1 VTVVETMGARTA
13 PHIALS
19 MPPVK
24 PDDDTI
30 SAAVEYA
37 AAGWYVLPVR
47 RGAGKHPGSVVGG
60 GWQHQSSR
68 NPAPSRLG
76 SLAPITRSPCTSDG
90 PALSRSTLTTPP
102 RFPKSWRSSSV
113 SGACRSSP
121 PATMFR
127 DAATT
132 FSVCLAAGRSAT
144 PAAVQPAVGATFA
157 GTTGSSSR
165 LRRAPAAG
173 RRRSVRVAADR
184 AGAGAAG
191 LDRELLPDAT
201 DTVNVATDREVAD
214 FLAEHTTGDR
224 LDELV
229 GALLRGWR
237 KAVDSGESC
246 HGATVRTVVGAMKEV
261 RAGQYPA
268 EDAAAWLRQE
278 FVAVMT
284 APRPTHGGTRPRV
297 LPKSAATAEFDG
309 ILAWSV
315 GQAKGADLTAV
326 LARVNEKMPTL
337 GELDVPARVE
347 PARERHGRQL
357 RFAERLAARHG
368 DRLLNVHGI
377 GWHVWD
383 GARWRG
389 PPGCAPLNSASHTP
403 APWCRS
409 AAKVQAG
416 NEPAGATRG
425 RG

>member
-1 VTVVETMGARTA
+1 MPGGRTLGNSRGGPTGGWGDVRGHNGVIIAA
-13 PHIALS
+13 PSAHQQQADGGRYEWLRTG
-19 MPPVK
+19 PV
-24 PDDDTI
+24 P
-30 SAAVEYA
+30 
-37 AAGWYVLPVR
+37 VLPDSI
-47 RGAGKHPGSVVGG
+47 A
-60 GWQHQSSR
+60 
-68 NPAPSRLG
+68 
-76 SLAPITRSPCTSDG
+76 
-90 PALSRSTLTTPP
+90 
-102 RFPKSWRSSSV
+102 
-113 SGACRSSP
+113 
-121 PATMFR
+121 
-127 DAATT
+127 
-132 FSVCLAAGRSAT
+132 
-144 PAAVQPAVGATFA
+144 
-157 GTTGSSSR
+157 
-165 LRRAPAAG
+165 
-173 RRRSVRVAADR
+173 
-184 AGAGAAG
+184 
-191 LDRELLPDAT
+191 ELLPDAT

-347 PARERHGRQL
+347 PARERHGGQL

-377 GWHVWD
+377 GWHVRD
-383 GARWRG
+383 GARWRARPAALPSTRRRTPRHLG
-389 PPGCAPLNSASHTP
+389 AGRPPRSRQATNRQALHAVEGDLTRRQLMLFREQHPPCP
-403 APWCRS
+403 AP
-409 AAKVQAG
+409 AAV
-416 NEPAGATRG
+416 PRP
-425 RG
+425 